1 MKILYCVQLTGN
13 GHITRANE
21 LIRIFKKRA
30 HVDVLVSGTQSSLKL
45 KEKVKFRYKGL
56 SFVFGKE
63 GGIDFI
69 KTNKIFNPF
78 RFIKEILNCPV
89 DKYDLI
95 INDFELVFEKKFSV
109 FYKDSIVS
117 VFCIPK
123 TENRKR

>member
-69 KTNKIFNPF
+69 KTIKILQKEKRKYYSFAFGRGFFYKVDNF
-78 RFIKEILNCPV
+78 FIKPF
-89 DKYDLI
+89 K
-95 INDFELVFEKKFSV
+95 
-109 FYKDSIVS
+109 
-117 VFCIPK
+117 
-123 TENRKR
+123 